1 MKRSQ
6 VVRFGVSIQEKLLDE
21 FDHWLEEHRY
31 ANRSEAIRDLIRD
44 QLVETEWEE
53 AEKEVVGTVT
63 LVYSHEIRELTEKL
77 TAIQHDTHG
86 MIVSTLHVHL
96 DHHNCLEVLILRGQA
111 EHVRE
116 IADRLIGCRGVK
128 HGKFTMTTTGK
139 DLV

>member
-6 VVRFGVSIQEKLLDE
+6 VVRFGVSIQKKLLDE
-21 FDHWLEEHRY
+21 FDQWLEEHRY

-53 AEKEVVGTVT
+53 GEREVVGTVT

-77 TAIQHDTHG
+77 TAIQHDSHG
-86 MIVSTLHVHL
+86 TIVSTLHVHL
-96 DHHNCLEVLILRGQA
+96 DHHNCLEVLILRGRA
-111 EHVRE
+111 EHVRD
-116 IADRLIGCRGVK
+116 IADQLIGCRGVK